1 MRKQFKRRFPAVA
14 DTRCDPED
22 FTFGNLTSTARG
34 IEEMRGDGPASIPD
48 ALDLTTGA
56 TGAAPSP
63 RYAPV
68 IIQPRPVTGSGGVFS
83 SAISTGEEKC

>member
-1 MRKQFKRRFPAVA
+1 MGDATRKGAYF
-14 DTRCDPED
+14 DS
-22 FTFGNLTSTARG
+22 LTSVARG
-34 IEEMRGDGPASIPD
+34 IEEMRGDSQASIPD

-68 IIQPRPVTGSGGVFS
+68 IIQPRPVTRSGGAF
-83 SAISTGEEKC
+83 